1 MNPWLRRNGPLLI
14 LLLLTTLAYARL
26 WWVGWSWDDE
36 ALILDNQVTGS
47 LANIGEFFTRDL
59 WGTTRL
65 ESLKSGY
72 YRPLFLLSLAIDR
85 ALFDLSSTAAH
96 VHSLLWHLLVVVGLH
111 GLIRKL
117 VNPLAALTAATVF
130 ALHPINSEVLALVA
144 ARNDSMAAAMSLL
157 AIWLV
162 ADRDF
167 HPGRAAGAGLLFLG
181 GLLSKESA
189 VLAPVMLLVLDLA
202 RYRRPGSLL
211 RYLPFVASAVI
222 YLGLRSLA
230 EINEGIVPGSS
241 SYTFIVERS
250 TEIIALY
257 GRLLVWPWPLSPA
270 RHVNY
275 LPDIATNLPGLI
287 VFCGLIIAAVV
298 KSWRAREHTAL
309 VIVGLLWAGL
319 AFAPSLA
326 ATLDK
331 GLLGER
337 YLYFALAG
345 LALTMAAALPR
356 PPRWLA
362 PVIAIPCI
370 SMLQLRLP
378 EWQDSRTVWEA
389 AHRVSPSPFTGAG
402 LGWYYHRDKE
412 LEQALPLLVLA
423 LEGDPPYRD
432 VCDLIVS
439 AHIEAKQTRAAVEI
453 AEWAIEERGCPARGL
468 IIDHHAL
475 ALAGSGRWE
484 DAVTVALTQPGGPQG
499 IGLVVLAAA
508 QARRG
513 NLSAVQAGA
522 YLNQDPD
529 FARRVAQLLK
539 LGGEPQLAAKLLG
552 G

>member
-1 MNPWLRRNGPLLI
+1 MKPWLRRHGPLLI
-14 LLLLTTLAYARL
+14 LLAITTLAYARL

-59 WGTTRL
+59 WATTRL

-72 YRPLFLLSLAIDR
+72 YRPLFLLSLAMDR
-85 ALFDLSSTAAH
+85 ALFGLSSTAAH
-96 VHSLLWHLLVVVGLH
+96 IHSLLWHLLVVGALY
-111 GLIRKL
+111 GFIRKL
-117 VNPLAALTAATVF
+117 VTPAAAITAATLF
-130 ALHPINSEVLALVA
+130 ALHPVNVEVLALVA
-144 ARNDSMAAAMSLL
+144 ARNDSMAAAMSLF

-162 ADRDF
+162 SDREF
-167 HPGRAAGAGLLFLG
+167 NAKKAAGAGLLFLG

-189 VLAPVMLLVLDLA
+189 VLAPVMLLVLDFA
-202 RYRRPGSLL
+202 RFKRPGDLK
-211 RYLPFVASAVI
+211 RYLPFVISAAI

-230 EINEGIVPGSS
+230 EINEGIMPGES
-241 SYTFIVERS
+241 SYALIVGRS

-257 GRLLVWPWPLSPA
+257 GRLLVFPWPLSPA

-275 LPDIATNLPGLI
+275 LPDIATNLPGL
-287 VFCGLIIAAVV
+287 FLFG
-298 KSWRAREHTAL
+298 AL
-309 VIVGLLWAGL
+309 VIAALVKSRLNALVVVGLLWAGL

-345 LALTMAAALPR
+345 LALSMAATFPH

-362 PVIAIPCI
+362 PAIAVPAII
-370 SMLQLRLP
+370 VLQMRLP

-412 LEQALPLLVLA
+412 LDKALPLLVLA

-439 AHIEAKQTRAAVEI
+439 AHIEDKQPREAAEI
-453 AEWAIEERGCPARGL
+453 AKWAIEERGCPPRGL
-468 IIDHHAL
+468 IIDHYAL
-475 ALAGSGRWE
+475 ALAGSGQWE
-484 DAVTVALTQPGGPQG
+484 EAVTIALSQPGGPQG
-499 IGLVVLAAA
+499 MGIVVLAAA

-513 NLSAVQAGA
+513 NLAAIRAGS
-522 YLNQDPD
+522 YLNKDPE
-529 FARRVAQLLK
+529 FAKRVAQLLK
-539 LGGEPQLAAKLLG
+539 LGGEPQLAAKIMG

>member
-14 LLLLTTLAYARL
+14 LLLVTTLAYARL
-26 WWVGWSWDDE
+26 WGVGWSWDDE

-65 ESLKSGY
+65 EALKSGY
-72 YRPLFLLSLAIDR
+72 YRPMFLLSLAVDR
-85 ALFDLSSTAAH
+85 ALFGLSATAAH
-96 VHSLLWHLLVVVGLH
+96 VHSLLWHLLVVVALH

-117 VNPLAALTAATVF
+117 VTPAAAITAATLF
-130 ALHPINSEVLALVA
+130 ALHPVNAEVLALVA
-144 ARNDSMAAAMSLL
+144 ARNDSMAAAMSLF

-162 ADRDF
+162 SDREFDTKK
-167 HPGRAAGAGLLFLG
+167 ALGAGLLFLG

-189 VLAPVMLLVLDLA
+189 VLAPVMLVVLDLA
-202 RYRRPGSLL
+202 RFKRPGDLK
-211 RYLPFVASAVI
+211 RYLPFIVSAGL

-230 EINEGIVPGSS
+230 EINEGIMPGES
-241 SYTFIVERS
+241 SYALIVGRS
-250 TEIIALY
+250 AEIIALY
-257 GRLLVWPWPLSPA
+257 GRLLVFPWPLSPA
-270 RHVNY
+270 RHVSY
-275 LPDIATNLPGLI
+275 LPDIATNIPGLL
-287 VFCGLIIAAVV
+287 VFGALVVAALV
-298 KSWRAREHTAL
+298 KSRLDAL
-309 VIVGLLWAGL
+309 VVVGLLWAGL

-345 LALTMAAALPR
+345 LALSMAAVLPR

-362 PVIAIPCI
+362 PAIAIPGI
-370 SMLQLRLP
+370 IALQLRLP

-412 LEQALPLLVLA
+412 LDKALPLLVMA

-439 AHIEAKQTRAAVEI
+439 AHIEDKQPREAARIAK
-453 AEWAIEERGCPARGL
+453 WAIEERGCPPRGM
-468 IIDHHAL
+468 IIDHYAI
-475 ALAGSGRWE
+475 ALAGSGSWE
-484 DAVTVALTQPGGPQG
+484 EAVTVALSQPGGPQG
-499 IGLVVLAAA
+499 VGIVVLAAA

-513 NLSAVQAGA
+513 NLQAVRAGA
-522 YLNQDPD
+522 YLNKDPD
-529 FARRVAQLLK
+529 FTKRVAQLLK
-539 LGGEPQLAAKLLG
+539 IGGEPQLAAKLLG